1 MSVAEGRAA
10 VTARRYRGAGDTL
23 CNQWR
28 IVVTVMTERPR
39 AIDTPPN
46 GSFEDMLRI
55 VEGLDT
61 PAGYK
66 AELIRG
72 KIVVSPWSRLRYLR
86 PMRRLRQQVEAH
98 APDGH
103 VTETSPFLFT
113 FPPFERGYGPDLF
126 VADESAF
133 DADGRHADGSALSL
147 VAELTSDSTKDVDWI
162 DKMETYGRIVP
173 VYLLLDMGIGEINV
187 LWDPSPKGYRSRTNV
202 PFGRPVRIPAPFDFE
217 LDTTGFLLTGAD
229 ADDEAGH
236 P

>member
-1 MSVAEGRAA
+1 
-10 VTARRYRGAGDTL
+10 
-23 CNQWR
+23 
-28 IVVTVMTERPR
+28 MTEHPTT
-39 AIDTPPN
+39 IDTPPS
-46 GSFEDMLRI
+46 GAFEDMLRI
-55 VEGLDT
+55 VEELDT

-66 AELIRG
+66 AELVRG
-72 KIVVSPWSRLRYLR
+72 KIVVSPGPKLRYMKVMRSLR
-86 PMRRLRQQVEAH
+86 LQLGPH
-98 APDGH
+98 APVGNEAD
-103 VTETSPFLFT
+103 VTPILFA
-113 FPPFERGYGPDLF
+113 FPGSERACGPDLH

-133 DADGRHADGSALSL
+133 DAEGRHADGAALSL

-217 LDTTGFLLTGAD
+217 LDTTGFLSTGAD
-229 ADDEAGH
+229 AGDEAGH